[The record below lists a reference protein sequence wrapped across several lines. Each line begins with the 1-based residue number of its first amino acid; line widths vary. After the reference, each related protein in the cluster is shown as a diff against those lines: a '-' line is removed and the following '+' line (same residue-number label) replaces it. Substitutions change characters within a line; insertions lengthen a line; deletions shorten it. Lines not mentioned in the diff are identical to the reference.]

1 VNVTILGGTGALGR
15 AFVRP
20 LTDRGH
26 TVTIAGR
33 TASSEPGSLRRG
45 VQIDLGSGEGVGDAI
60 ADAECVVHLA
70 SDPLHAWEVDV
81 SGTQRL
87 LGQMGDRHL
96 VYMSIVGVDRHPLP
110 YYKAK
115 YAVERLIEDAGGL
128 FTIVRATQFHDLIAY
143 RVDRMTNSL
152 IARVPMGYVYQP
164 TDLREVAGEVAALV
178 ESRPQGRAPD
188 LAGPE
193 ILGVE
198 HLARTYM
205 TAKGKERPLVSYPK
219 PGRVARAFRQG
230 LHTNPGRAVGK
241 VTWADHLQRRFADS

>member
-1 VNVTILGGTGALGR
+1 
-15 AFVRP
+15 
-20 LTDRGH
+20 
-26 TVTIAGR
+26 VTIAGR
-33 TASSEPGSLRRG
+33 SASSEPGSARRG
-45 VQIDLGSGEGVGDAI
+45 VRIDLGSGEGVGDAI

-115 YAVERLIEDAGGL
+115 HAVERLIEDTGGL
-128 FTIVRATQFHDLIAY
+128 FTIVRATQFHDLIAH

-152 IARVPMGYVYQP
+152 IARVPRGYVYQP
-164 TDLREVAGEVAALV
+164 IDLLEVAGLVAALV

-193 ILGVE
+193 ILGIE

>member
-1 VNVTILGGTGALGR
+1 
-15 AFVRP
+15 
-20 LTDRGH
+20 
-26 TVTIAGR
+26 
-33 TASSEPGSLRRG
+33 
-45 VQIDLGSGEGVGDAI
+45 
-60 ADAECVVHLA
+60 VHLA

-115 YAVERLIEDAGGL
+115 HAVERLIEDTGGL
-128 FTIVRATQFHDLIAY
+128 FTIVRATQFHDLIAH

-152 IARVPMGYVYQP
+152 IARVPRGYVYQP
-164 TDLREVAGEVAALV
+164 IDLLEVAGLVAALV

-193 ILGVE
+193 ILGIE